1 MAALLILVST
11 VAASYMYVDFLMAEL
26 EFVQVKRTFD
36 DKLKVVEIAG
46 VLVGL
51 ISAALKQWPLSNCS
65 LLFQQNETFVGAAPD
80 QAYTVLII
88 PVRMCMHR
96 SAWSVSDCFIS
107 NLNCGNSCILPT
119 TTDRCGLQH

>member
-1 MAALLILVST
+1 MSLHVAALLILVST

-65 LLFQQNETFVGAAPD
+65 LLFQLNETFSRRG
-80 QAYTVLII
+80 
-88 PVRMCMHR
+88 
-96 SAWSVSDCFIS
+96 S
-107 NLNCGNSCILPT
+107 
-119 TTDRCGLQH
+119 

>member
-1 MAALLILVST
+1 
-11 VAASYMYVDFLMAEL
+11 MAEF

-65 LLFQQNETFVGAAPD
+65 LLCQKIKQYSSHD
-80 QAYTVLII
+80 
-88 PVRMCMHR
+88 
-96 SAWSVSDCFIS
+96 
-107 NLNCGNSCILPT
+107 
-119 TTDRCGLQH
+119 

>member
-1 MAALLILVST
+1 MLFK
-11 VAASYMYVDFLMAEL
+11 DFLMAEF

-65 LLFQQNETFVGAAPD
+65 LLPAK
-80 QAYTVLII
+80 
-88 PVRMCMHR
+88 
-96 SAWSVSDCFIS
+96 
-107 NLNCGNSCILPT
+107 
-119 TTDRCGLQH
+119 